1 MKQPRMSALKL
12 FGIAAVESP
21 SVDSIAEG
29 TTLIHYR
36 GLGAIVQ
43 PAVYAATPAGDA
55 EAEAES
61 YAAILEEAFRHGALL
76 PAPPGTIFKSDGTLS
91 HWLELHYFTLTDT
104 LSLVEGQVM
113 ARVSISA
120 GRSVKDNGVTKSF
133 QALGAESLR
142 LLRGHSS
149 ATVVLPLAKEETSEG
164 MVVCASFLVANER
177 WEAFQ
182 ETVSQEKRRHPAVDI
197 RLTGPWPPYDFVR
210 MQFGG

>member
-12 FGIAAVESP
+12 FGIAAVESQH
-21 SVDSIAEG
+21 VDSVAEG

-36 GLGAIVQ
+36 GIGAIVQ
-43 PAVYAATPAGDA
+43 PALYVATSVDAAETEQYAT
-55 EAEAES
+55 
-61 YAAILEEAFRHGALL
+61 IIEEAFRHGALL
-76 PAPPGTIFKSDGTLS
+76 PAPIGTIFKSHGTLS
-91 HWLELHYFTLTDT
+91 HWLELHYFTLSEA
-104 LSLVEGQVM
+104 LSLVEGHVM

-120 GRSVKDNGVTKSF
+120 GRSVKDNGATRSF

-142 LLRGHSS
+142 LLRGHST

-164 MVVCASFLVANER
+164 MVVRASFLVDNER

-182 ETVSQEKRRHPAVDI
+182 ETVSQEKRRHPALDV

>member
-1 MKQPRMSALKL
+1 MSALKL
-12 FGIAAVESP
+12 FGIAAVEST

-43 PAVYAATPAGDA
+43 PAFYAATAAADV

-61 YAAILEEAFRHGALL
+61 HAAILEEAFRHGALL
-76 PAPPGTIFKSDGTLS
+76 PAPPGTIFKSHGTLS
-91 HWLELHYFTLTDT
+91 HWLELHYFTLTDA
-104 LSLVEGQVM
+104 LSLVEGHVM
-113 ARVSISA
+113 ARVSITA
-120 GRSVKDNGVTKSF
+120 GRSTKDNGATKSL

-142 LLRGHSS
+142 LLRGHST
-149 ATVVLPLAKEETSEG
+149 ATVVLPLGKDETTEG
-164 MVVCASFLVANER
+164 MVVSASFLVDKER

-182 ETVSQEKRRHPAVDI
+182 ETVSQEKRRHPALDV